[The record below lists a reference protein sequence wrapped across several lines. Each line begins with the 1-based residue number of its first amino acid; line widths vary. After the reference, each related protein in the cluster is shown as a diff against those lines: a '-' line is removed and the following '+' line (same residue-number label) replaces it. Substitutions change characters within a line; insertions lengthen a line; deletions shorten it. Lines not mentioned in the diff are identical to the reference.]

1 MTSALVP
8 EILMPASISESDR
21 ELCSHLRPLVCCAK
35 WAALRVR
42 SLTQACLVVGLD
54 NVTLD
59 NLAGTDTTVV
69 RALGSRETQR
79 GPAEGAVVKIKQSVL
94 LLETEPGL
102 VLGVGLHHLV
112 GLIAVVELVGGAVG
126 VPALGQDDDVG
137 GAAEG
142 VGEDSDGAQVD
153 VGVVAGGLL
162 GGGAIEVPGGEIGGL
177 VLFLVQGLLW

>member
-1 MTSALVP
+1 MRA
-8 EILMPASISESDR
+8 
-21 ELCSHLRPLVCCAK
+21 
-35 WAALRVR
+35 R
-42 SLTQACLVVGLD
+42 SLTQACLVVSLD

-79 GPAEGAVVKIKQSVL
+79 GPAEGAVVEIKQSVL

-102 VLGVGLHHLV
+102 VLGVGLHHLI

-137 GAAEG
+137 GAAER

-153 VGVVAGGLL
+153 VGVVTGGLL

-177 VLFLVQGLLW
+177 VVLLVQGLL